1 MAVKDDV
8 MRKFG
13 PKQMEAFGLA
23 TLREVNLLRDW
34 ITDFK
39 AAAAA
44 ATSLADFQTR
54 IASLPDMP
62 QRTTEQL
69 IDAVDLDLGSIPDYN
84 WMGVD
89 I

>member
-1 MAVKDDV
+1 MAVRDDV

-23 TLREVNLLRDW
+23 SLQEVNLLRDW

-54 IASLPDMP
+54 IARLPDMP